1 MNWMNPGSP
10 RACMPS
16 AFSHVRLCATPWTVA
31 RQAPLSMGFSRQ
43 EYWSG
48 YHSLF
53 QGIFLTQGS
62 NPGLLHCRQI
72 LYHLSHQRNPQIQ
85 YNLGEIT
92 SRSRQLYSGW
102 ETVKGNLTQ
111 SLENSM
117 HSVNYCW
124 VSKTRQTRFW
134 LKNQI
139 CNKESG
145 KCIISGPAEANSI
158 VSPGRED
165 FLGTR

>member
-1 MNWMNPGSP
+1 MCVCVLLSCVQFFGTL
-10 RACMPS
+10 R
-16 AFSHVRLCATPWTVA
+16 TVVC
-31 RQAPLSMGFSRQ
+31 QAPLLTEFSRQ

-48 YHSLF
+48 YRSLF

-62 NPGLLHCRQI
+62 NPGLLLCRQI
-72 LYHLSHQRNPQIQ
+72 LYHLSHQGNPQIQ
-85 YNLGEIT
+85 YNLGGIT
-92 SRSRQLYSGW
+92 NRSRQLYSGW

-124 VSKTRQTRFW
+124 VNKTRQTRFW

-145 KCIISGPAEANSI
+145 KCVISGPAEANSI

-165 FLGTR
+165 FLGTG